1 VSCTKKSKRKA
12 AESTAA
18 SAKEQTAHALAEA
31 TSYLQA
37 AQEKAVPL
45 AGQAA
50 DISKK
55 AIADAQ
61 VKLQPA
67 LAGAV
72 EVTQQK
78 VVPAVKQAYETFQ
91 RDVLPELEERAREV
105 AGSPAVEEATR
116 RGQAAL
122 SALKGQ
128 TAEATVK
135 AADAVIASD
144 APQLSKKAAKK
155 AKKSASKEL
164 AKSSPKKSH
173 KVLKTFFILGALGV
187 AGVIAARKFLSSSD
201 DGWTARE
208 PSESYSWTPKAPAE
222 PKPEAPAETPEAP
235 AEETPTAPEPAAD
248 AAPEASVEET
258 PTEDISGHETMTEEG
273 APAPE
278 DTETTAESPADDSY
292 VGDEPPEGYVIKGND
307 RSKKFHVPGSAGY
320 ERTIAD
326 VWFTTEA
333 AAEAAGFTKAQ
344 R

>member
-1 VSCTKKSKRKA
+1 MSCTKKSKRKA

-37 AQEKAVPL
+37 AQDKAVPL
-45 AGQAA
+45 ANQAA

-55 AIADAQ
+55 AISDAQ
-61 VKLQPA
+61 VRLQPA

-105 AGSPAVEEATR
+105 AASPAVEEATR

-128 TAEATVK
+128 TAEATVR

-144 APQLSKKAAKK
+144 APHLSKKAAKK

-164 AKSSPKKSH
+164 ATSSPKKSH

-187 AGVIAARKFLSSSD
+187 AGVVAARKFLSSSD

-222 PKPEAPAETPEAP
+222 PKPETP
-235 AEETPTAPEPAAD
+235 AEETPESPVEDASDEDTSGD
-248 AAPEASVEET
+248 AA
-258 PTEDISGHETMTEEG
+258 MTEEG

-278 DTETTAESPADDSY
+278 DAETTAESPADASY

-307 RSKKFHVPGSAGY
+307 RSKRFHVPGSAGY
-320 ERTIAD
+320 DRTIAD
-326 VWFTTEA
+326 VWFTTEE